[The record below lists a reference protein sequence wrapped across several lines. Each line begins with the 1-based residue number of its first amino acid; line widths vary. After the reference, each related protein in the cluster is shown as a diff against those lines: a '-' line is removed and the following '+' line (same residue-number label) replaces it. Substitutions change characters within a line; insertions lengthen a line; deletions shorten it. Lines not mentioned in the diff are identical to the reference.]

1 MTDQNPELPYVGSYV
16 LESLTTGMYGASEN
30 ALREYVQN
38 AFDSVRTATQLKI
51 IDAAAGRIE
60 VQLVGKDHISIT
72 DNGVGVSSGAAWTTL
87 TSIGASKKDRQKQ
100 AGFRGIGRLAGI
112 AFCDKLAFRTKAA
125 EESTESTVTFD
136 CKKLRKGM
144 NDGSSKLVD
153 LLAASVTLT
162 TEEISDISLHYM
174 QVSLKGLSDAPDVF
188 TDLELLRSYLAE
200 ISPVDF
206 ASAWESA
213 KEILSSAKTKKW
225 TIETANLFLGT
236 SESSMKQVYKTY
248 QASYPLSGGKSQDIT
263 EIHYYSGAEGHWW
276 AWVGYPNAT
285 GMIPD
290 KRVRGIRVR
299 VKNIQ
304 IDGTTIFDELFT
316 DVEKSFARFNAYY
329 VGEVHIAPSLLVP
342 NARRDGFEDNAD
354 WRRVKHEIKR
364 VMCQPLARRAY
375 ELSNA
380 RQKSLE
386 KIEEDVKKLV
396 AATEKFGRNPKDPDS
411 RIKLLNSG
419 ANLRAK
425 ISSALEDALPD
436 TQLRLK
442 TQLQRIN
449 TAQKGLTRELEGSE
463 CKKLVDQAVE
473 QILTLLQ
480 TYLGP
485 EEFHKLSKMIRETV
499 R

>member
-1 MTDQNPELPYVGSYV
+1 MTDQKLELPYVGSYV

-30 ALREYVQN
+30 ALREYIQN
-38 AFDSVRTATQLKI
+38 AFDSVRTATQLKM

-60 VQLVGKDHISIT
+60 VQIVGKDHISVK
-72 DNGVGVSSGAAWTTL
+72 DNGAGIAASAVWTTL

-112 AFCDKLAFRTKAA
+112 AFCDKLTFRTKAA
-125 EESTESTVTFD
+125 EEAIESMVSFD

-144 NDGSSKLVD
+144 NDGTSKLVD

-162 TEEISDISLHYM
+162 TAESSEISLHYM
-174 QVSLKGLSDAPDVF
+174 EVSLKGLSEAPEVF

-200 ISPVDF
+200 ISPVEF
-206 ASAWESA
+206 SPAWGRA
-213 KEILSSAKTKKW
+213 NNILSNAKAKKW
-225 TIETANLFLGT
+225 TIETANLFVGT
-236 SESSMKQVYKTY
+236 LPSTMRQVFKTY
-248 QASYPLSGGKSQDIT
+248 QESYPLSGGKSQDIT
-263 EIHYYSGAEGHWW
+263 DIHYFSGAESQWW
-276 AWVGYPNAT
+276 AWVGYPNLT
-285 GMIPD
+285 GIIPD

-316 DVEKSFARFNAYY
+316 AVEKSFARFNAYY

-342 NARRDGFEDNAD
+342 NARRDGFEDNAT
-354 WRRVKHEIKR
+354 WRRVKHEIQH
-364 VMCQPLARRAY
+364 VMCQELARRAY
-375 ELSNA
+375 DLSKD

-386 KIEEDVKKLV
+386 KIEGDVKKLV
-396 AATEKFGRNPKDPDS
+396 AATERFARSPKDPDS
-411 RIKLLNSG
+411 RIKLLNKG
-419 ANLRAK
+419 ANLRAN
-425 ISSALEDALPD
+425 ISSALEDSLPD

-442 TQLQRIN
+442 AQLQYIN
-449 TAQKGLTRELEGSE
+449 TAQKGLTKELEGSD
-463 CKKLVDQAVE
+463 CRKAVDQAVE

-485 EEFHKLSKMIRETV
+485 EEFQKLSKMIREAV

>member
-1 MTDQNPELPYVGSYV
+1 MTDQKPELPYVGSYV

-30 ALREYVQN
+30 ALREYIQN
-38 AFDSVRTATQLKI
+38 AFDSVRTATQLKM
-51 IDAAAGRIE
+51 IDVATGRID
-60 VQLVGKDHISIT
+60 VLLVGKDQISVT
-72 DNGVGVSSGAAWTTL
+72 DNGVGVAAGAVWTTL
-87 TSIGASKKDRQKQ
+87 TSIGASKKDRHKQ

-125 EESTESTVTFD
+125 EEAIESTVTFD

-144 NDGSSKLVD
+144 NDGGSKLVD

-162 TEEISDISLHYM
+162 TEESSEVSRHYM
-174 QVSLKGLSDAPDVF
+174 EVTLKGLSEAPDVF
-188 TDLELLRSYLAE
+188 TDLELLRKYLEE
-200 ISPVDF
+200 ISPVEF
-206 ASAWESA
+206 APTWESA
-213 KEILSSAKTKKW
+213 KEILSSAKAQKW
-225 TIETANLFLGT
+225 TIETANIFVGT
-236 SESSMKQVYKTY
+236 SPSTMKPVYKPY
-248 QASYPLSGGKSQDIT
+248 QASYPLPRGKSQDIT
-263 EIHYYSGAEGHWW
+263 EIRFFPGGESQWW
-276 AWVGYPNAT
+276 AWVGLPNMT
-285 GMIPD
+285 GIIPD

-299 VKNIQ
+299 VKNIE
-304 IDGTTIFDELFT
+304 IDGMTIFDELFT
-316 DVEKSFARFNAYY
+316 NVEKSFARFNAYY
-329 VGEVHIAPSLLVP
+329 VGEVHVVPSLLVP
-342 NARRDGFEDNAD
+342 NARRDGFEDNAI
-354 WRRVKHEIKR
+354 WRRVKHEIER
-364 VMCQPLARRAY
+364 VMCEPLARRAY

-396 AATEKFGRNPKDPDS
+396 AATEKFGRNPKDPDT

-442 TQLQRIN
+442 TQLQMIN
-449 TAQKGLTRELEGSE
+449 TAQKGLTKELESSE
-463 CKKLVDQAVE
+463 CKKVVDQAVE

-485 EEFHKLSKMIRETV
+485 EEFRKLSKMIRETV